1 MSALKSLIAAAA
13 GASVIAAA
21 LIGSTVQPRTAATPG
36 TVHFTASGDIAAR
49 AESAAVLSQVDALD
63 PDLHLALGDLSYGA
77 TGAEQTWCDFVTAR
91 VGAGFPFELIS
102 GNHESDGLNGNIND
116 FSACLPNQLP
126 GAVGTYGRQYYVDV
140 PAVNPLVRF
149 VNRLT
154 NNRMPP
160 RRSPYSSAPLDNCA
174 APSPLVPGDEVPSG
188 PGSQLPTTFRE
199 DAVTQNQLT
208 LVTVVTPGQANRV
221 RAVMAA
227 IDALA
232 KRLTPPGSLI
242 GVSTIHFV
250 KWLVIDDGR
259 RLMMVS
265 DYDGSWE
272 SYIDEFAE
280 MILSGLDAIWETA
293 YGYPPDGARDVPAFK
308 RFLRSHQVPSEVFF
322 SAYPEETVLNMT
334 NDLNFARACADAVG
348 GRPQATLQRL

>member
-1 MSALKSLIAAAA
+1 MRS
-13 GASVIAAA
+13 
-21 LIGSTVQPRTAATPG
+21 RPG
-36 TVHFTASGDIAAR
+36 
-49 AESAAVLSQVDALD
+49 
-63 PDLHLALGDLSYGA
+63 PD
-77 TGAEQTWCDFVTAR
+77 
-91 VGAGFPFELIS
+91 
-102 GNHESDGLNGNIND
+102 
-116 FSACLPNQLP
+116 
-126 GAVGTYGRQYYVDV
+126 
-140 PAVNPLVRF
+140 
-149 VNRLT
+149 
-154 NNRMPP
+154 
-160 RRSPYSSAPLDNCA
+160 
-174 APSPLVPGDEVPSG
+174 SPLPS
-188 PGSQLPTTFRE
+188 TFRE

-322 SAYPEETVLNMT
+322 SAYPEETVLNMA
-334 NDLNFARACADAVG
+334 NDLTFARACADAIG
-348 GRPQATLQRL
+348 GQPQTTLQRL